1 MSESQTEL
9 IAVSGANLKRQVN
22 AGWSVQLEKYGVLI
36 AWVLIFAFFAALVP
50 ETFPT
55 AGTFR
60 VIFGTQ
66 TVILITTLG
75 LMLSLAVGEFDLS
88 VGSVVGF
95 SASLLGVLNG
105 ILGWGL
111 VESVLTTLVA
121 AVLFGAINAFL
132 AVFVGVQSI
141 IVTLGS
147 GTVLAGLSLAITN
160 VKTVTGISPEFV
172 TFMTTRFLG
181 VPIPFWAGVILT
193 IVLWFILEHTPL
205 GRRMAFVQS
214 NREVARL
221 AGLKVKWIRAGGLV
235 ATSFFAGVAGLIL
248 IGTNGSVNPAQGANY
263 LLPAFAAAFLGSTA
277 IKPGRF
283 NAFGTFIAVY
293 FLVTGITGLQYL
305 GFAGWPEQVF
315 YGSSLIVAVTV
326 SHLIG
331 RKRGTGL

>member
-1 MSESQTEL
+1 MSQSQTEAV
-9 IAVSGANLKRQVN
+9 AVSGADIKRRVSG
-22 AGWSVQLEKYGVLI
+22 GWSTQLERFGVPI
-36 AWVLIFAFFAALVP
+36 AWVLVFALFSVLVP

-55 AGTFR
+55 SGTFR

-88 VGSVVGF
+88 IGSVVGF
-95 SASLLGVLNG
+95 TASLLGVLNG
-105 ILGWGL
+105 VVGLGLFESILLTLGAGL
-111 VESVLTTLVA
+111 
-121 AVLFGAINAFL
+121 LFGIFNAFI
-132 AVFVGVQSI
+132 AVYIGVQSI

-147 GTVLAGLSLAITN
+147 GTVLAGLALAITN
-160 VKTVTGISPEFV
+160 VKTVTGISPELV
-172 TFMTTRFLG
+172 SFMTTRWLG

-193 IVLWFILEHTPL
+193 IILWFVLEHTPL

-221 AGLKVKWIRAGGLV
+221 AGLKVKWIRAGGLI
-235 ATSFFAGVAGLIL
+235 ATTMFATLAGIIL
-248 IGTNGSVNPAQGANY
+248 IGTNGSVNPSQGANY
-263 LLPAFAAAFLGSTA
+263 LLPAFAAAFLGSTT

-283 NAFGTFIAVY
+283 NAFGTFVAVY

-315 YGSSLIVAVTV
+315 YGGSLIVAVTV
-326 SHLIG
+326 SFLIG
-331 RKRGTGL
+331 RRRGTGS

>member
-1 MSESQTEL
+1 VSKSETEL
-9 IAVSGANLKRQVN
+9 IAVSGANLKRQVSS
-22 AGWSVQLEKYGVLI
+22 GWSVQLEKYGVLI
-36 AWVLIFAFFAALVP
+36 AWVLVFAIFSFLAP
-50 ETFPT
+50 TTFPT
-55 AGTFR
+55 DGTFR

-75 LMLSLAVGEFDLS
+75 LMFSLAVGEFDLS
-88 VGSVVGF
+88 IGSVVGF
-95 SASLLGVLNG
+95 SASLFGVLNG
-105 ILGWGL
+105 VNKMGL
-111 VESVLTTLVA
+111 FESIMITLVLA
-121 AVLFGAINAFL
+121 LVFGAINAFL
-132 AVFVGVQSI
+132 AVYVGVQSI

-147 GTVLAGLSLAITN
+147 GTVLAGLALAVTN
-160 VKTVTGISPEFV
+160 VKTVTGISPEIV
-172 TFMTTRFLG
+172 GFMTTRVLG
-181 VPIPFWAGVILT
+181 VPLPFWGGVLLT
-193 IVLWFILEHTPL
+193 IVAWFVLEHTPL

-214 NREVARL
+214 NREVSRL
-221 AGLKVKWIRAGGLV
+221 AGLKVKWIRAGGLI

-248 IGTNGSVNPAQGANY
+248 IGTNGSVNPSQGANY

-283 NAFGTFIAVY
+283 NAFGTFVAVY

-315 YGSSLIVAVTV
+315 YGGSLIIAVTI